1 MASESLTPQPPSSGG
16 SAKYIIVLLLLLAGG
31 LGAYFAFGKEE
42 PKPVAPPVVK
52 NVERPTALANNTI
65 EIPPEEPDAGPEPV
79 VEPEP
84 TTKRPTRPAQDP
96 WACPGD
102 IPVSDIKKVL
112 NDAQSSIRACYERA
126 LRNNNQL
133 QGSVNLEVR
142 VGANGRVDNSRLRG
156 NLKDAEVNK
165 CIQNLT
171 KGWTFPSPTGGSCA
185 VVGAPYNFTPKN

>member
-1 MASESLTPQPPSSGG
+1 MASESVSPPPSSSGG
-16 SAKYIIVLLLLLAGG
+16 SAKYVIILLLLLGGG
-31 LGAYFAFGKEE
+31 LGVYLATSGEE
-42 PKPVAPPVVK
+42 PKPTPPPVVK
-52 NVERPTALANNTI
+52 SPERSTSLATNTI
-65 EIPPEEPDAGPEPV
+65 EIPPEEPDTG

-84 TTKRPTRPAQDP
+84 EPEPVKRPRTTQDP

-142 VGANGRVDNSRLRG
+142 VGASGRVDNSRIRG
-156 NLKDAEVNK
+156 NLRDAEVTK

-171 KGWTFPSPTGGSCA
+171 KTWSFPAPTGGSCA

>member
-1 MASESLTPQPPSSGG
+1 MGSESLSPPPSSSGG
-16 SAKYIIVLLLLLAGG
+16 PAKYVVILLLLLGG
-31 LGAYFAFGKEE
+31 ALGVYFATGGKEE
-42 PKPVAPPVVK
+42 PKPVPPPVVK
-52 NVERPTALANNTI
+52 NPERSTSLANNTI
-65 EIPPEEPDAGPEPV
+65 EIPPEEPDTGVPPEP
-79 VEPEP
+79 EPEP
-84 TTKRPTRPAQDP
+84 TTKRPRSAQDP

-112 NDAQSSIRACYERA
+112 NEAQSSIRSCYERA

-142 VGANGRVDNSRLRG
+142 VGASGRVDNSRIRG
-156 NLKDAEVNK
+156 NLRDPEVSK

-171 KGWTFPSPTGGSCA
+171 KGWSFPAPTGGNCA

>member
-1 MASESLTPQPPSSGG
+1 MASESVSPPPSSSGG
-16 SAKYIIVLLLLLAGG
+16 SAKYIVILLLLLGVG
-31 LGAYFAFGKEE
+31 LGVFLATRSNE
-42 PKPVAPPVVK
+42 PEPAPPPVVK
-52 NVERPTALANNTI
+52 SPERSTALATNTI
-65 EIPPEEPDAGPEPV
+65 EIPPEEPDTGVPEPEPEPEPV
-79 VEPEP
+79 
-84 TTKRPTRPAQDP
+84 KRPRTTQDP

-112 NDAQSSIRACYERA
+112 NEAQSSIRSCYERA

-142 VGANGRVDNSRLRG
+142 VGANGRVDNARIRG
-156 NLKDAEVNK
+156 NLRDAEVTR

-171 KGWTFPSPTGGSCA
+171 KGWSFPAPTGGNCA

>member
-1 MASESLTPQPPSSGG
+1 MASESVSPPPSSSGG
-16 SAKYIIVLLLLLAGG
+16 SAKYIVILLLLLGVG
-31 LGAYFAFGKEE
+31 LGVFLATRSDE
-42 PKPVAPPVVK
+42 PKPPPPVVK
-52 NVERPTALANNTI
+52 NPERSTALATNTI
-65 EIPPEEPDAGPEPV
+65 EIPPEEPDAA

-84 TTKRPTRPAQDP
+84 EPEPVKRPRATQDP
-96 WACPGD
+96 WSCPGD

-112 NDAQSSIRACYERA
+112 GDAQSSIRACYERA

-142 VGANGRVDNSRLRG
+142 VGASGRVDNSRIRG
-156 NLKDAEVNK
+156 NLRDPEVTK

-171 KGWTFPSPTGGSCA
+171 KGWSFPAPTGGNCA